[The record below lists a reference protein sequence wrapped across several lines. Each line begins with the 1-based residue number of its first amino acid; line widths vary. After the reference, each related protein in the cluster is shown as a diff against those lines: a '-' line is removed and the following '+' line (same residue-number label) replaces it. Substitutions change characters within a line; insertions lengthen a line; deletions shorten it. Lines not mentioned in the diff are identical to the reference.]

1 LNEKEI
7 NDQILHHL
15 QPRPASKRRGKFIS
29 FLRFFFKSRPS
40 KEDFIQQGGVVHERV
55 FGCDLGERLALS
67 GRDTPLVLFFRRF
80 RPLGYL
86 ISRYLIILKFY
97 IYEVATAEYC
107 NLPFELGFEWPP
119 HLVTSYRANYIKDNF
134 QQIRIT
140 DVF

>member
-1 LNEKEI
+1 VGKIAKKYSLKECVM
-7 NDQILHHL
+7 L
-15 QPRPASKRRGKFIS
+15 SKIHS
-29 FLRFFFKSRPS
+29 Y
-40 KEDFIQQGGVVHERV
+40 
-55 FGCDLGERLALS
+55 RLL
-67 GRDTPLVLFFRRF
+67 FRRF